1 MMIPW
6 WKDDNV
12 YDGNSDDVGD
22 GDDVGNGYGNG
33 DDVGDDVGDGYGDGD
48 GDSPLNIAHMLPLG
62 QTCQSPMNFSFVQC
76 WCSSVLS
83 HRCGTFKDSGT
94 RTTRMWSSG
103 QSGMGNVC
111 GVNKV
116 EKVGWRKVEKVGP
129 HEIWVNGF

>member
-1 MMIPW
+1 MMIPC

-83 HRCGTFKDSGT
+83 HRCASGLLKILAQ
-94 RTTRMWSSG
+94 G
-103 QSGMGNVC
+103 QHVC
-111 GVNKV
+111 GVV
-116 EKVGWRKVEKVGP
+116 DKVGWAMYVG
-129 HEIWVNGF
+129 WTR